1 MWSEEQ
7 CVEIPILKKAQ
18 YIHRGGL
25 HVSLAR
31 LLSRTSPPAA
41 GGSSL
46 LFLLSLAPIS
56 CLPLV
61 CCTSHSA
68 SGPRFPPADF
78 LALHQAAEAAESQSR
93 APLCYSAADTP
104 GGEKKTF
111 GAQTPDSDK
120 SREQLDS
127 SLTLP
132 MMPGCRLVSSRHHV
146 CRELWKM

>member
-1 MWSEEQ
+1 MCRNSYF
-7 CVEIPILKKAQ
+7 KKAQ

-25 HVSLAR
+25 HVLLAR

-46 LFLLSLAPIS
+46 QFLLSLAPIS

-61 CCTSHSA
+61 CCTSYQA
-68 SGPRFPPADF
+68 SRPRFPPADF

-93 APLCYSAADTP
+93 SPLCYSAADTP

-111 GAQTPDSDK
+111 GAQTPGSDQN
-120 SREQLDS
+120 REQLDS

-132 MMPGCRLVSSRHHV
+132 VMPGCRLISSRYHV